1 MSVFPNSHFAFT
13 TLFRSLTAF
22 GMTASEDEDEDD
34 DEDKGGVLPPPKKT
48 TIPKIP

>member
-1 MSVFPNSHFAFT
+1 LSVFPNSHFAFT

-22 GMTASEDEDEDD
+22 LDDRERSEDEDD
-34 DEDKGGVLPPPKKT
+34 DEDEGSAAPPKKT

>member
-1 MSVFPNSHFAFT
+1 LSVFPNSHFAFT

-22 GMTASEDEDEDD
+22 GMTASEDEDEDEDD
-34 DEDKGGVLPPPKKT
+34 DEDEGIAVPPT